1 MSNEL
6 QTTQQDSFTAMVQ
19 SLAISKDVDPA
30 KLAAVLDIQMRV
42 MEKNAEI
49 AFNQAMSRISSKIP
63 HIKKGGAVSYADKA
77 GVSKEA
83 FTFARF
89 EDIDVAIRPLLIE
102 EGLSLSFSSTER
114 AGGGAVLTGT
124 LSHKDGHSISSSIP
138 LALDTS
144 GGKNN
149 IQAMGSTISYGKRY
163 TTCMLLNIV
172 TTGEDDDGKAGGAV
186 FITEAQQAEIE
197 AMIAETKSDTD
208 KFCNAFGVAYVGNL
222 TPGDYSKALNMLLA
236 KKAKM
241 VKP

>member
-1 MSNEL
+1 MSNDI
-6 QTTQQDSFTAMVQ
+6 QTVQPDAFTAMVQ
-19 SLAISKDVDPA
+19 TLAVSKDVDPA

-49 AFNQAMSRISSKIP
+49 AFNQALARISSKIP
-63 HIKKGGAVSYADKA
+63 HIKKGGSVAYADKS

-89 EDIDVAIRPLLIE
+89 EDIDAAIRPLLIE

-124 LSHKDGHSISSSIP
+124 LSHKDGHSVSSSIP

-186 FITEAQQAEIE
+186 FITDEQQAQVE
-197 AMIAETKSDTD
+197 ALIAETKSNPER
-208 KFCNAFGVAYVGNL
+208 FCEAFGVAYVGNL
-222 TPGDYSKALNMLLA
+222 TPGDYAKAINMLNA

>member
-1 MSNEL
+1 M
-6 QTTQQDSFTAMVQ
+6 
-19 SLAISKDVDPA
+19 
-30 KLAAVLDIQMRV
+30 
-42 MEKNAEI
+42 
-49 AFNQAMSRISSKIP
+49 
-63 HIKKGGAVSYADKA
+63 
-77 GVSKEA
+77 SKEA